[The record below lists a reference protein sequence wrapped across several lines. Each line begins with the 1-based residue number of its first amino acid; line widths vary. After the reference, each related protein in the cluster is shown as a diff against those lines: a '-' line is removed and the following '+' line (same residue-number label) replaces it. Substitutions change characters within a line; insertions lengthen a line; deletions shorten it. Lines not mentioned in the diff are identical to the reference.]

1 MQEGQGVISQE
12 GNVGV
17 VDQGR
22 KVERI
27 AKKGR
32 QEIARAAGQKREEK
46 ELHHVEVEVEREES
60 SIGDL

>member
-22 KVERI
+22 EVERI

-32 QEIARAAGQKREEK
+32 QEIARTASQKREEK